1 MRILLLNR
9 SYIPIKLIS
18 RNNAI
23 KLLYKGK
30 AEAIRDDM
38 EVITF
43 SGVDFRDFPKV
54 IRLFNYSGIPN
65 STKLSK
71 RNIFRRDNYICA
83 YCGNTFHP
91 KDLTVDHIVPKSK
104 GGKFTWQNL
113 ITSCF
118 KDNNKKGNRT
128 PDEARMKLLFQPSK
142 PSGLNVL
149 RDTVEFGQ
157 YHYPIW
163 EQFFKK

>member
-9 SYIPIKLIS
+9 SYIPIKLITK
-18 RNNAI
+18 NNAI

-38 EVITF
+38 EVVTF
-43 SGVDFRDFPKV
+43 SGVNFKDFPKV
-54 IRLFNYSGIPN
+54 IRLF
-65 STKLSK
+65 TL
-71 RNIFRRDNYICA
+71 FREYLIVQSYQRRTSLEDNYICA

-104 GGKFTWQNL
+104 GGEFTWQNL

-118 KDNNKKGNRT
+118 KDNNKKET
-128 PDEARMKLLFQPSK
+128 EHQMK
-142 PSGLNVL
+142 
-149 RDTVEFGQ
+149 
-157 YHYPIW
+157 HI
-163 EQFFKK
+163 